1 MSNSVELSLE
11 QQFSL
16 RSFQTQVQKMSREQ
30 AQESLMKLYEEM
42 LVRDNLY
49 KDVLKHQWGLD

>member
-1 MSNSVELSLE
+1 MSNSVELSIE
-11 QQFSL
+11 QKFSL

-30 AQESLMKLYEEM
+30 AQESLLKLYEQM
-42 LVRDNLY
+42 LVKDNLY